1 MLMAIAAAHWLW
13 RSLDTSST
21 SPLHTNLYIT
31 TRAGAFTNLPTA
43 GKVVYHASG
52 DVTVHHGKR
61 SGLAP
66 ALHRFNG
73 G

>member
-43 GKVVYHASG
+43 GKVVTTKVG
-52 DVTVHHGKR
+52 CGR
-61 SGLAP
+61 SS
-66 ALHRFNG
+66 RQT
-73 G
+73 